1 MIDGFAKSPSAA
13 LRFNPA
19 PLDKKLPSWDAG
31 MKPLRF
37 EWENLLEKHL
47 YNRVNRCGR

>member
-1 MIDGFAKSPSAA
+1 MASQKVHLSRSGAG

-47 YNRVNRCGR
+47 TG